1 MSLEETVERLLKGEG
16 LEVTELHFAPEQKP
30 VTRKNTCF
38 AVCAVIFNSKVM
50 SKMLH
55 SAYFTRRTPYENIFP
70 NNNSAFLANR
80 ERSLKL

>member
-50 SKMLH
+50 SKMHTLLGKRLMK
-55 SAYFTRRTPYENIFP
+55 SSFLIT
-70 NNNSAFLANR
+70 FLANR